1 MEHIGPQIRKRTL
14 QGNKRYC
21 ILYGGVESEIGG
33 LPVTQVMQEEIQK
46 GGVESPT
53 VLTEIG
59 QGHDGGSSTVA
70 KALVLLLAII
80 EQQDPVR
87 LSDLA
92 ALAALPKSTTHR
104 LLKTLEEFGFVDRR
118 GSLYG
123 AGEKSLNLV
132 RANWTPDQKML
143 REQARVHLE
152 ILAEA
157 GPPRAT
163 VHLGVLEGCDVLFL
177 DKLANHDCEH
187 VPTRI
192 GMLRPATTVS
202 LGRVLLAFAKPS
214 VVTAALRDPVARMCV
229 DGIVEPRQLAN
240 EIRSVRMTNLACLRT
255 ADFSCVAA
263 PILVDGRAV
272 GSVSLSMPRGWE
284 YPASRLE
291 LLRRATEQIAS
302 DYRLACLAEQ
312 SAR

>member
-1 MEHIGPQIRKRTL
+1 MADL
-14 QGNKRYC
+14 
-21 ILYGGVESEIGG
+21 VV
-33 LPVTQVMQEEIQK
+33 VT
-46 GGVESPT
+46 P
-53 VLTEIG
+53 G
-59 QGHDGGSSTVA
+59 QDGGSSTVA

-80 EQQDPVR
+80 ERQDPLR

-132 RANWTPDQKML
+132 RANWTPDQKLL
-143 REQARVHLE
+143 RERARPHLE

-163 VHLGVLEGCDVLFL
+163 VHLGMLEGCDVLFL
-177 DKLANHDCEH
+177 DKVANHNAGQ

-192 GMLRPATTVS
+192 GMLRPATSVS
-202 LGRVLLAFAKPS
+202 LGRVLLAFATPN
-214 VVTAALRDPVARMCV
+214 VVTAALRDPVARMCI
-229 DGIVEPRQLAN
+229 GAIVEPRQLAN
-240 EIRSVRMTNLACLRT
+240 EIRSVRMRHLACSRT
-255 ADFSCVAA
+255 ADYSCVAA

-272 GSVSLSMPRGWE
+272 GAVSLCLPGGWE

-291 LLRRATEQIAS
+291 LLRRATEQIAL
-302 DYRLACLAEQ
+302 DYQMACITERP
-312 SAR
+312 AR